1 MKNLLLI
8 VIALFPLFVKAQKKE
23 SSPKWKKV
31 EELIN
36 IKNYEQTLPI
46 LADIKAEARSSNNSP
61 EWVRAFLAENRAH
74 TINQT
79 TEASF
84 KVLQN
89 HFKNNIKQA
98 NPLEQ
103 QVLTNF
109 YAVFL
114 SANIHQLL
122 EKSAIVPVQRATELY
137 KIDSIFRQS
146 LADKER
152 LLEEKTKDW
161 ATLLTSSQNIELAPT
176 LYHLLAYNY
185 LSFLDGQRDQ
195 TTKVDSLTREI
206 SLINK
211 QYQYENANSFV
222 TFRKIFDGH
231 FLNQIRDYPNI
242 KKKLDSIR
250 SDYNANIIALIA
262 PYAPTAK
269 ETVSLLNE
277 TLNRYP
283 RSPWIA
289 NVRKTYNEITKAEL
303 RIEHTTFV
311 PVQQYTPIKI
321 YHRNTNQLYIRV
333 YNKNNTPSHFKER
346 KIELDTLSYQVSFD
360 GKLVYEE
367 KVDLRLFD
375 DYENHN
381 SIYKLNPLAAGNY
394 TILISNNPEFKD
406 DDLYKTTNSTEI
418 TISDIFVSATG
429 ERQNYQSRL
438 ATYNVTL
445 INRMTG
451 NPFANKIVRFYENK
465 NKKLIHLITKTTNA
479 KGEITLATKDRLN
492 NYHLYIPDENQLIDL
507 KNLQNADVYTERGK
521 SKERDTEK
529 INGLIMTDRSIYRP
543 GQTVYLKAILYNSA
557 LMNGKIIASE
567 KVKLYLKDANNQ
579 SVDSLLL
586 NTNTFGSVNGEFRLP
601 VKTLNG
607 NFRIELTH
615 NGKQI
620 QTDYFKVE
628 EYKRPT
634 FKVFF
639 EPNKET
645 YSRIDTVKFEGKTE
659 TLSGVSLPQTS
670 IRYSLKV
677 RDHNNWKSILKYDS
691 TTVTDQ
697 SGRFYITLPLS
708 LDSLKSS
715 TKFGIEVTA
724 EAVNTAGEMQ
734 SASTSYKYADKQKSL
749 SITLPPVLL
758 DKKWKEIKINTTNL
772 NYQPYAFAGEIEI
785 YRIKKSSTILPSG
798 NLSFSFETGYHL
810 LNADQYEKYFPNLF
824 DRVQFENNNKE
835 LVSKYRFDTN
845 KSNTVQIDSTLFPYG
860 EYEVKAFTV
869 EDKDTVSASYIV
881 RVLQP
886 ETFKISNSD
895 FLITK
900 FDKKTYALD
909 EKVTVLIQTDL
920 KEANTV
926 FISEIIGNTKQ
937 ETKIIPL
944 YQGKGKYTFQLT
956 NDYIGK
962 SPKINVLLIKDNKI
976 ETVQLYIPIHTTDK
990 QLEIKQQTFRDKITP
1005 GEKEKWGFTITQKDK
1020 QIPTEVL
1027 ATMYDSALDMF
1038 VPHSFTNQFDLTY
1051 PYYYGFDLYYLKRE
1065 FNQTYNVFKPYGYT
1079 RKDSSV
1085 NDAAPQIR
1093 NYGLWNS
1100 NLSQLSPTTK
1110 RYVSLRSR
1118 SESNGVLYDQ
1128 LNDSE
1133 LQEVVVAG
1141 VASGVQI
1148 RGMVS
1153 AAPEAQSPLY
1163 IVDGE
1168 IMDTFNL
1175 QSLSADKIDNMA
1187 VLKGPEASALYGA
1200 RGMNGVI
1207 IITTKEYKAKEEKI
1221 NAAQVRT
1228 NLQETAFFYPTLY
1241 TDKDGLVSFEFDSP
1255 EALTKWKLLLF
1266 AHGQHLEAGSAS
1278 FMTQTQKEL
1287 MVSPNIP
1294 RYLRSGD
1301 QITIKAQIQNLG
1313 KNTLS
1318 GDAKI
1323 EIINP
1328 ENNQVISSAFLDDK
1342 AYQPF
1347 SVSAENNTIVEWKL
1361 KVSTEIPVVQ
1371 IKIVAATAAFSDGE
1385 VHELPILSNKILVTD
1400 TEKIILKPEQSKTYQ
1415 IASFGKD
1422 NLLTKIQIQSNP
1434 IVEIIAA
1441 LDYLKNYP
1449 YECSE
1454 QLSSKW
1460 FGLKMIQYVQ
1470 KYYPAI
1476 SDYFKALDQENSKG
1490 KLEENTKLS
1499 SLTQEE
1505 MPWLRDV
1512 KGEQQ
1517 KLKALAK
1524 LFHSDIASELNDLEK
1539 KITKNQLPNGA
1550 FSWFEGGKENTDISI
1565 RILEIFGKVLYLD
1578 KTLVSNTIQNSS
1590 KKIVSYL
1597 DQEKNLISEKSNVE
1611 QTLNYLFARHYWNAY
1626 TPGNKTELEKLSS
1639 TLAKSAEITAKGSA
1653 GSAAKAWIVNQL
1665 YGTGTQADF
1674 IKNRIKQEAITDT
1687 DKGMYWES
1695 NSRLYNATSQQSYM
1709 TEAYKLNDP
1718 DKLRQISQWIYY
1730 NKQTNHWRTTWMTVD
1745 AIYALLLANNPE
1757 EFSMVNTTE
1766 VIVNDQKTEMGK
1778 QVMGQI
1784 NKEFLKDDLK
1794 GNLHITVRNNN
1805 TNRTIYGGIYHQYF
1819 APVDE
1824 IKASANSLSVYKKY
1838 YVERAGKW
1846 IESTSFNLGER
1857 VKVRLT
1863 IINDT
1868 PLEYVH
1874 IKDSRPSGTEPE
1886 YRASGYQWRSGYY
1899 FTMKDASTNYFYDM
1913 LPKGRH
1919 ELEYEIKANNTG
1931 MFNAGISTAECMYDP
1946 SVNARSE
1953 NLKVEIK

>member
-46 LADIKAEARSSNNSP
+46 LADIKAEARSTNNSP

-79 TEASF
+79 MESSF
-84 KVLQN
+84 KVLKN
-89 HFKNNIKQA
+89 HFKSNIKQA

-152 LLEEKTKDW
+152 LLEEKTEDW

-185 LSFLDGQRDQ
+185 LSFLDEQRDQ
-195 TTKVDSLTREI
+195 NTKVDSLKKEI
-206 SLINK
+206 KAVNIKYHYN
-211 QYQYENANSFV
+211 NANAYLQYLNV
-222 TFRKIFDGH
+222 
-231 FLNQIRDYPNI
+231 LNQSYWDINNNYSSI
-242 KKKLDSIR
+242 KKKLDSTY
-250 SDYNANIIALIA
+250 SDYNAYVIASIA
-262 PYAPTAK
+262 RNAPSKK
-269 ETVSLLNE
+269 EAVTLLKSSLQK
-277 TLNRYP
+277 YP
-283 RSPWIA
+283 NSPWLG
-289 NVRKTYNEITKAEL
+289 NVKQIHNALTKAE
-303 RIEHTTFV
+303 IDISHPTFA
-311 PVQQYTPIKI
+311 PANQYTPIQIKQ
-321 YHRNTNQLYIRV
+321 RNADQLYIRV
-333 YNKNNTPSHFKER
+333 YNRTNTPKKFRQFKVNNDS
-346 KIELDTLSYQVSFD
+346 LTNLVTFD
-360 GKLVYEE
+360 GQLVYED
-367 KVDLRLFD
+367 KVSLKVFD
-375 DYENHN
+375 DYENHTTT
-381 SIYKLNPLAAGNY
+381 YKLNPFSAGNY
-394 TILISNNPEFKD
+394 TVLASNNPDFKD
-406 DDLYKTTNSTEI
+406 DGLYLTTTYSEL
-418 TISDIFVSATG
+418 TISDLFVSATK
-429 ERQNYQSRL
+429 EKEDENKSL
-438 ATYNVTL
+438 STYKVLL
-445 INRMTG
+445 INRISG
-451 NPFANKIVRFYENK
+451 IPYANKKIGIYQDKRRELIRIGD
-465 NKKLIHLITKTTNA
+465 KKTNSA
-479 KGEITLATKDRLN
+479 GELTFSSQDDLSDFQ
-492 NYHLYIPDENQLIDL
+492 LYIPEENQLVDL
-507 KNLQNADVYTERGK
+507 LELNDVEDHTRRGQ
-521 SKERDTEK
+521 EEENNGEK
-529 INGLIMTDRSIYRP
+529 IKSLIMTDRSIYRP

-557 LMNGKIIASE
+557 ILNGKIMASE

-579 SVDSLLL
+579 LVDSLLL

-601 VKTLNG
+601 AKTLNG
-607 NFRIELTH
+607 NFRIELTY
-615 NGKQI
+615 NGKQLESN
-620 QTDYFKVE
+620 YFKVE

-645 YSRIDTVKFEGKTE
+645 YSRTDTVKFEGKTE
-659 TLSGVSLPQTS
+659 SLSGVSLPQTT
-670 IRYSLKV
+670 IRYSFNV
-677 RDHNNWKSILKYDS
+677 RDHNNWKSILTYDS

-697 SGRFYITLPLS
+697 AGKFYISLPLS

-715 TKFGIEVTA
+715 TKFGIEVSV
-724 EAVNTAGEMQ
+724 EAVNTTGEMQ
-734 SASTSYKYADKQKSL
+734 TASTNYKYADKQRALSL
-749 SITLPPVLL
+749 EIVPNVMVEG
-758 DKKWKEIKINTTNL
+758 KWKEIKVNTTNL

-785 YRIKKSSTILPSG
+785 YRIKKPTVILPDYRSY
-798 NLSFSFETGYHL
+798 NNEQPEYHL
-810 LNADQYEKYFPNLF
+810 FTADEYEKYFPNTF
-824 DRVQFENNNKE
+824 DRIKFENKNKE
-835 LVSKYRFDTN
+835 LVGKYHFDTRDTN
-845 KSNTVQIDSTLFPYG
+845 IVFIDSTRFPYG
-860 EYEVKAFTV
+860 QYEVKAFTV
-869 EDKDTVSASYIV
+869 EGQDTVNSLYTVQI
-881 RVLQP
+881 LHPQ
-886 ETFKISNSD
+886 TLKTSNSD

-900 FDKKTYALD
+900 FDKNTYD
-909 EKVTVLIQTDL
+909 RNEKVTLQLQTDFMDAKAAFL
-920 KEANTV
+920 WEV
-926 FISEIIGNTKQ
+926 IGGSKQ
-937 ETKIIPL
+937 PTKIIPL
-944 YQGKGKYTFQLT
+944 DKGKGQYVFQLNGDRT
-956 NDYIGK
+956 
-962 SPKINVLLIKDNKI
+962 INPTTLHIALIKDNKI
-976 ETVQLYIPIHTTDK
+976 QLLTQRVPVLTSDRNL
-990 QLEIKQQTFRDKITP
+990 QIKQHTFRNKITP
-1005 GEKEKWGFTITQKDK
+1005 GQKEKWSFTIAQKDK
-1020 QIPTEVL
+1020 QLQTEVL

-1038 VPHSFTNQFDLTY
+1038 TPHSLPSQFNLQY
-1051 PYYYGFDLYYLKRE
+1051 PYFYGFSFYHLRQE
-1065 FNQTYNVFKPYGYT
+1065 FDQTSGSLISRYHKKQDT
-1079 RKDSSV
+1079 LL
-1085 NDAAPQIR
+1085 NDDIPQIR
-1093 NYGLWNS
+1093 NYGLWSTRIFFNY
-1100 NLSQLSPTTK
+1100 TTRK
-1110 RYVSLRSR
+1110 YTARSVVSYMTS
-1118 SESNGVLYDQ
+1118 
-1128 LNDSE
+1128 NDSS

-1148 RGMVS
+1148 RGMAS

-1168 IMDTFNL
+1168 IMDAFNL
-1175 QSLSADKIDNMA
+1175 QSLKADKIDNMA
-1187 VLKGPEASALYGA
+1187 VLKGPEASALYGS

-1207 IITTKEYKAKEEKI
+1207 IITTKEYKAKEEKM

-1266 AHGQHLEAGSAS
+1266 AHGQHLEAGSAT

-1294 RYLRSGD
+1294 RYLRNGD

-1328 ENNQVISSAFLDDK
+1328 ENNQVISPSFLDDK

-1361 KVSTEIPVVQ
+1361 KVSTDIPVVQ
-1371 IKIVAATAAFSDGE
+1371 IKIVAATDAFSDGE

-1400 TEKIILKPEQSKTYQ
+1400 TEKIILKPEQSRTYQ
-1415 IASFGKD
+1415 VASFGKD

-1524 LFHSDIASELNDLEK
+1524 LFHSDIASELNDIEK

-1597 DQEKNLISEKSNVE
+1597 DQDKNLISEKSNVE
-1611 QTLNYLFARHYWNAY
+1611 QTLSYLFARHYWNAY

-1639 TLAKSAEITAKGSA
+1639 KLAKSAEITAKGSA

-1665 YGTGTQADF
+1665 YGTETQADF

-1718 DKLRQISQWIYY
+1718 DKLRQISQWVYY

-1766 VIVNDQKTEMGK
+1766 VIVNDQKTEMDE
-1778 QVMGQI
+1778 QVLGQI

-1868 PLEYVH
+1868 ALEYVH
-1874 IKDSRPSGTEPE
+1874 IKDGRPSGTEPE

-1913 LPKGRH
+1913 LPEGRH
-1919 ELEYEIKANNTG
+1919 ELEYEIKANNIG
-1931 MFNAGISTAECMYDP
+1931 VFNAGISTAECMYDP